1 MTSHGVPPPPEG
13 ASAAASSSAPS
24 ETPRTIFSRS
34 HLDETYSSTAGG
46 VSEENIRR
54 VLKPGLYIPTV
65 AFFADNEELDEGTTT
80 HHAVR
85 MARAGAMGLIV
96 QGTFGEAAHLS
107 HTERCRVTRTTRHA
121 VAAAGYPQ
129 LPVLVGCGAQS
140 TGESIELCHDAK
152 TSGGDYALVLPPS
165 AYAAQYT
172 PATLKAF
179 FTDIAS
185 ASPLP
190 VLLYNYP
197 AATGVEL
204 DTATIVDLAR
214 HPNIVGCKLTCNN
227 MGKLVRVAAATR
239 AATPAGP
246 GSGFMCLAGSAEETL
261 PALVGG
267 GSGVVAGLGNVAPKT
282 CVKLVELQNL
292 GRADEAR
299 ALQGAVAR
307 ADLATITAGVV
318 GAKSALRVFYGYG
331 GFGRR
336 PLPRP
341 EEQETAGYA
350 EEFREVVDVE
360 RAM

>member
-13 ASAAASSSAPS
+13 ASAAASSTAPS

-34 HLDETYSSTAGG
+34 HLDETYSSTAVG

-65 AFFADNEELDEGTTT
+65 AFFKDNEELDEGTTT

-85 MARAGAMGLIV
+85 MARAGAMGLVV

-107 HTERCRVTRTTRHA
+107 HTERCR
-121 VAAAGYPQ
+121 
-129 LPVLVGCGAQS
+129 S
-140 TGESIELCHDAK
+140 TGESIELCHDARA
-152 TSGGDYALVLPPS
+152 SGGDYALVLPPS
-165 AYAAQYT
+165 AYSAQYT
-172 PATLKAF
+172 PATVKAF

-239 AATPAGP
+239 AATPADP
-246 GSGFMCLAGSAEETL
+246 GSGFMCFAGSAEVTVQ
-261 PALVGG
+261 ALVGG
-267 GSGVVAGLGNVAPKT
+267 GSGIVAGLGNVAPKT
-282 CVKLVELQNL
+282 CVQLVELQNL

-341 EEQETAGYA
+341 EEEQEVASYA
-350 EEFREVVDVE
+350 EEFREIVEME